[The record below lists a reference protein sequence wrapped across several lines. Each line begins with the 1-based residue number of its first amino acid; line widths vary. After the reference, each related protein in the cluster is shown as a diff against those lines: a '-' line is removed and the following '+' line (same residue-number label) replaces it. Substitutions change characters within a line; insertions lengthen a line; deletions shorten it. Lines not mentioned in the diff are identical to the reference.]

1 MKVDKLCVAKT
12 QSGSQSI
19 DLSEV
24 IRAHG
29 GVTVIAVLH
38 LYFQRDEETFQSK
51 LNRMHPAE
59 FIPSI

>member
-1 MKVDKLCVAKT
+1 MLLK
-12 QSGSQSI
+12 QSVNHSI

-24 IRAHG
+24 MRAHG
-29 GVTVIAVLH
+29 GVKVIAVLH